1 MLNTLNDSAAA
12 YLDLLR
18 ARSVELVRR
27 RNVENTRKN
36 LETSRVREEVGLGGR
51 SDYLRWV
58 SQLASDKQL
67 LLAAES
73 QRRQAETEL
82 MRILHRPANQPFN
95 TVETGLD
102 DPLALV
108 SDARAQAFLDTPDKW
123 AVFMEYAVATA
134 LERSPEIAQ
143 AGYVVDAR
151 QRAFDSA
158 GRAYYLPDLAL
169 VSNASKITDKSGA
182 GSLSLP
188 GAPDDES
195 WSVQLQ
201 ASLPVFTGGL
211 RNAQRS
217 QARHELHAS
226 ESDRASAGDAVEART
241 RAVLHRTAAS
251 WPSIDLSRQ
260 AADAADENLT
270 NVTEAYARGAVSV
283 TDLIDAQE
291 AALSAGLAATDAKYG
306 FLVDF
311 VGVLRAMGD
320 FDLLLDPASR
330 EAWYTRVETWFR
342 EHPQAP

>member
-1 MLNTLNDSAAA
+1 MEGLKHFLNAPSK
-12 YLDLLR
+12 R
-18 ARSVELVRR
+18 AVQDTFALAFERR
-27 RNVENTRKN
+27 RA
-36 LETSRVREEVGLGGR
+36 
-51 SDYLRWV
+51 D
-58 SQLASDKQL
+58 
-67 LLAAES
+67 
-73 QRRQAETEL
+73 
-82 MRILHRPANQPFN
+82 
-95 TVETGLD
+95 
-102 DPLALV
+102 
-108 SDARAQAFLDTPDKW
+108 
-123 AVFMEYAVATA
+123 
-134 LERSPEIAQ
+134 
-143 AGYVVDAR
+143 
-151 QRAFDSA
+151 
-158 GRAYYLPDLAL
+158 
-169 VSNASKITDKSGA
+169 
-182 GSLSLP
+182 
-188 GAPDDES
+188 
-195 WSVQLQ
+195 
-201 ASLPVFTGGL
+201 
-211 RNAQRS
+211 
-217 QARHELHAS
+217 AS